1 MKTWWI
7 VTRDHA
13 ATLECREMP
22 VPVPGS
28 GYVLV
33 KVHAAG
39 MNRGELIVGGA
50 VHGGPEK
57 MGGVEVSGVV
67 EALGPGV
74 AGIRTGDRVMGRV
87 RGAFTEYALMETHQL
102 MPLPANLTW
111 EQGAAVPVS
120 YTTAWEM
127 ICQFGFIAKDEWLLI
142 TGASSGAGVAC
153 MQIARA
159 LGAHTIGTSGSAEK
173 LARLKALGLEHGI
186 HTRNPD
192 FAGRVMEITGGAG
205 ANIAASLVGGTV
217 FPEILKCLARCGR
230 VAIAG
235 YVDGALDATIDLGAV
250 HVNRFRIYG
259 VSNAKL
265 TWQERAEATRGFSEL
280 VLPMIADGRIE
291 PVVDRVYGFDELPK
305 AKAAMEANEM
315 VGKIIVRVA

>member
-7 VTRDHA
+7 VTRDHV
-13 ATLECREMP
+13 ATLEKREMP

-28 GYVLV
+28 GHVVV

-57 MGGVEVSGVV
+57 FGGVEVSGVV
-67 EALGPGV
+67 ETLGPGV
-74 AGIRTGDRVMGRV
+74 TGVRVGDRVMGRV

-102 MPLPANLTW
+102 MPLPPNLTW

-120 YTTAWEM
+120 YTTAYEM
-127 ICQFGFIAKDEWLLI
+127 ICQFGFITKDEWLLI
-142 TGASSGAGVAC
+142 AGASSGAGVAC
-153 MQIARA
+153 MQIAQA
-159 LGAHTIGTSGSAEK
+159 LGAHTIGTSGSAAKLGK
-173 LARLKALGLEHGI
+173 LATLGLEHGI
-186 HTRNPD
+186 CTRGPD
-192 FAGRVMEITGGAG
+192 FAARVMEITGGAG
-205 ANIAASLVGGTV
+205 ADIAANLVGGTV

-235 YVDGALDATIDLGAV
+235 YVDGALHADIDLGAV
-250 HVNRFRIYG
+250 HASRFRIYG

-265 TWQERAEATRGFSEL
+265 TWQERAEATRGFSAL
-280 VLPMIADGRIE
+280 VLPMIANGRIV
-291 PVVDRVYGFDELPK
+291 PVVDRVYGFDELPA